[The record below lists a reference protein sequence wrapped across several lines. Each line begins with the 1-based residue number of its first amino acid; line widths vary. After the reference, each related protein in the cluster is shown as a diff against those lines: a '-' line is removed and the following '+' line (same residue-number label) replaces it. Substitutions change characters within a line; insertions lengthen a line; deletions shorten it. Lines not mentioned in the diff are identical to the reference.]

1 MGAGPLGGCAVLADS
16 LCHRYRHGRGQVPS
30 RALWVSWGH
39 GTSGRAV
46 GLECSVGHPPPPLS
60 ALYRGAR
67 SLSVEP
73 LVPRTPEVYCPGPAL
88 TKPGSQGPASEV
100 HLKLGVLALSLRGA
114 PQGRQVRLGPVC
126 HPFGVTPCARSVPK
140 GPAPD
145 SVLCCPP
152 TSGRAVDVGELLTP

>member
-1 MGAGPLGGCAVLADS
+1 MEGGKSLPGHCGLVGAMGPVAEQWGWSAVWD
-16 LCHRYRHGRGQVPS
+16 
-30 RALWVSWGH
+30 
-39 GTSGRAV
+39 TS
-46 GLECSVGHPPPPLS
+46 HPPLS
-60 ALYRGAR
+60 ALYRGAQ

-73 LVPRTPEVYCPGPAL
+73 LVPRTPEVYCPGPSL
-88 TKPGSQGPASEV
+88 TNPGSQGPASEV
-100 HLKLGVLALSLRGA
+100 HLKLGVMALLLRGA

-140 GPAPD
+140 GPSPD